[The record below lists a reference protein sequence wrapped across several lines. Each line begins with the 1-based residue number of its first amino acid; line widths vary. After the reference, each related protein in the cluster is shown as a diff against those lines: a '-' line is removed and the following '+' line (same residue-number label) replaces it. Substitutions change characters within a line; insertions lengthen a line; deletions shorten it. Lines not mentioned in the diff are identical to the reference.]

1 MRARAT
7 AMAATAATT
16 SFHLGF
22 RANLG
27 LRRLKTSTS
36 SAEAG
41 PPSAAVSK
49 LTQILAT
56 ATQAGYGRRRP
67 STVPNCEP
75 ATKTE
80 IASLAS
86 FIGDKERLLVITGAG
101 CSTESNIPDY
111 RSPTGAYSSGFKPM
125 THQEFLK
132 TEANQRRYW
141 ARSFVGWRR
150 FAEQTAPNDAHRAI
164 ATLQNGNNAWRL
176 ITQNVDRLHQAAGA
190 NEVLELHGSTHDV
203 TCMKC
208 GHLSDRKRLQRQ
220 LADLNPRLAAAA
232 DAAVNPRTGEAP
244 YDDGVTPREENNLKT
259 RPDGDVELDGEAVVG
274 FIGFSGGEENAV
286 AVMHSAANPSSQLV
300 QLGEAESVGVL
311 NEHQIGVRHIYAH
324 FHHGCGEQDLQSI
337 FIKGPHGLFL
347 FLRFHSPVEYS
358 DLVRGEFFVKLARL
372 FGHGL
377 DAGSRV
383 FVVNPREH
391 HIGLSTCIELLLHEL
406 ENFRPSI
413 RCSNVSADRA
423 ATLREFIDHRT
434 IKIAI

>member
-190 NEVLELHGSTHDV
+190 NECWSCTA
-203 TCMKC
+203 
-208 GHLSDRKRLQRQ
+208 R
-220 LADLNPRLAAAA
+220 
-232 DAAVNPRTGEAP
+232 RT
-244 YDDGVTPREENNLKT
+244 T
-259 RPDGDVELDGEAVVG
+259 
-274 FIGFSGGEENAV
+274 
-286 AVMHSAANPSSQLV
+286 
-300 QLGEAESVGVL
+300 
-311 NEHQIGVRHIYAH
+311 
-324 FHHGCGEQDLQSI
+324 
-337 FIKGPHGLFL
+337 
-347 FLRFHSPVEYS
+347 
-358 DLVRGEFFVKLARL
+358 
-372 FGHGL
+372 
-377 DAGSRV
+377 
-383 FVVNPREH
+383 
-391 HIGLSTCIELLLHEL
+391 
-406 ENFRPSI
+406 
-413 RCSNVSADRA
+413 
-423 ATLREFIDHRT
+423 
-434 IKIAI
+434 